1 MKTTKLLLSILTF
14 SMGTVLFGQMPEIKG
29 AEQLIR
35 QSPPSILEA
44 KKSIDKAGELGGAEA
59 IPYYWFVRGWVY
71 TEYGS
76 NKTTAFIAQDPD
88 AAEKAAISMYKFYT
102 TADEKS
108 LRKYRENANSVLPG
122 AVVNA
127 YNKAYDLTTK
137 DSNYKESLKI
147 YDYLAP
153 LIKYDNEHDQVL
165 KAKVPGVSY
174 NTVVLLSYVAA
185 DKMNDNV
192 AARGYLQKLID
203 NKYADPKLYI
213 YMARTYEKEGNA
225 TKQLESIKNGRI
237 AYPDNKDVIS
247 EEINYYIQNDKLIT
261 LKQTI
266 DKEIDGGNADA
277 NFYFIR
283 GYINDQIGV
292 GSIDANGKKGV
303 GKVDTAYLRKA
314 KMDYLKTL
322 ELNPNSLDATFNL
335 GVLHTTFGNYFYET
349 ASKLPYSE
357 TVKFDALKKLETE
370 NFNKAIEYFEMAD
383 GFSSLSNT
391 ERIEMYGYMKQLYG
405 KTKQL
410 DKIKEM
416 NAKIDA
422 LRMQK

>member
-1 MKTTKLLLSILTF
+1 MKTTKFLLSVLALTA
-14 SMGTVLFGQMPEIKG
+14 GGALFAQMPEIKG

-35 QSPPSILEA
+35 QNPPSILEA
-44 KKSIDKAGELGGAEA
+44 KKSIDKATEMSGVEA

-71 TEYGS
+71 TEFGS
-76 NKTTAFIAQDPD
+76 NRTPEYVANDPQ
-88 AAEKAAISMYKFYT
+88 ASEKAVISMYKFYT
-102 TADEKS
+102 MADEKS
-108 LRKYRENANSVLPG
+108 LRKYRENANAVLPG

-127 YNKAYDLTTK
+127 YNRAYDLTTK
-137 DSNYKESLKI
+137 DSNYKASLEI
-147 YDYLAP
+147 YDNLAP

-174 NTVVLLSYVAA
+174 NTVLLLSYVAA
-185 DKMNDNV
+185 DKMNDNN
-192 AARGYLQKLID
+192 AARNYLQKLID

-213 YMARTYEKEGNA
+213 YMSRTYEKEGN
-225 TKQLESIKNGRI
+225 TGKQLESIKSGRV
-237 AYPDNKDVIS
+237 AYPNNKDVIS
-247 EEINYYIQNDKLIT
+247 EEINYYIQNDKLII

-266 DKEIDGGNADA
+266 DKEIEGGNADA

-292 GSIDANGKKGV
+292 GSIDVNGKKGA
-303 GKVDTAYLRKA
+303 GKVDTAYLRGA
-314 KMDYLKTL
+314 QNDYLKTL
-322 ELNPNSLDATFNL
+322 ELNSNSLDATFNL
-335 GVLHTTFGNYFYET
+335 GVLHTTIGNYYYET

-405 KTKQL
+405 KTRQL
-410 DKIKEM
+410 TKIKEM
-416 NAKIDA
+416 DAKIDA
-422 LRMQK
+422 LKMQK